1 MFQSLQSSLIPW
13 NVSPAIHQ
21 AKTLYLFQHLL
32 ILTCL
37 LYGQPITSS
46 QLPWRKGWIQ
56 RSLRHRVHESS
67 SGTSFAAVFG
77 PLTTW
82 SFSWG
87 PPDTSHADGIGGS
100 PPKFRNTLRETNAS
114 DRDRSIAPKDLD
126 LYIRTI
132 WPWKGISSFRK
143 SNGGP
148 RHKKLRTMK
157 QSKVCV
163 HGQCQLRVTSNW

>member
-1 MFQSLQSSLIPW
+1 MFRSLQSSLIPW
-13 NVSPAIHQ
+13 NVSPATHQ
-21 AKTLYLFQHLL
+21 AKTLYLFQLCWFWCVHYMANQSLL
-32 ILTCL
+32 HNFLFMKKR
-37 LYGQPITSS
+37 
-46 QLPWRKGWIQ
+46 WMQ

-67 SGTSFAAVFG
+67 SGPSFAAVFG
-77 PLTTW
+77 PLTTR

-87 PPDTSHADGIGGS
+87 PPDTSHADGIDGS

-148 RHKKLRTMK
+148 RHKKLRTVK
-157 QSKVCV
+157 
-163 HGQCQLRVTSNW
+163 

>member
-1 MFQSLQSSLIPW
+1 MWAPQ
-13 NVSPAIHQ
+13 
-21 AKTLYLFQHLL
+21 
-32 ILTCL
+32 LTKQKP
-37 LYGQPITSS
+37 YIFSNFVDFDVYIIWPTNYFFTTSMKK
-46 QLPWRKGWIQ
+46 RWIQ

-77 PLTTW
+77 PLTTR

-87 PPDTSHADGIGGS
+87 PPATSHADGIDGS

-143 SNGGP
+143 TQEAADNEAE
-148 RHKKLRTMK
+148 
-157 QSKVCV
+157 QSLCAWSMS
-163 HGQCQLRVTSNW
+163 T